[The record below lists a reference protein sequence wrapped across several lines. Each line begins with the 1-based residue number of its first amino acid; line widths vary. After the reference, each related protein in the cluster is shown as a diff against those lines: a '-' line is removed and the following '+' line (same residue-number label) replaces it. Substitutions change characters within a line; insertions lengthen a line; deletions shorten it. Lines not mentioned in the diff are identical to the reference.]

1 MSDTVEA
8 LPDWPM
14 ARSCPFSPPDAYRE
28 LREEPPVKVAIP
40 GGEAW
45 LVTQYAHVRQILG
58 DPARFSSV
66 DTNPGFPIRIQLPPE
81 PGIMSL
87 VRLDGEDHGKLRKM
101 VMSEF
106 TARRTR
112 AMHDDIESLIEGL
125 LDDLEAGGPEA
136 DLVERFTV
144 RLPALVIARMLGVP
158 QEDEFT
164 FAEQSR
170 TIVSSDSTPE
180 EVYGAFVELSQ
191 YMDRLTTE
199 KEQNT
204 QGDLPGD
211 LLSRLARDYV
221 PTGELSHEEL
231 VSLARFLLVAGH
243 ETTAHQISLSVL
255 SLLKDPELLRELQED
270 TSKYKPAVE
279 ELLRFWSI
287 PQDNQVRAAVEDVE
301 IGGAKIAKGDG
312 VILALPSANH
322 DESVFPDAGTIDIH
336 RESRHHIAFGFGP
349 HLCPGAPLARLELEL
364 CLRALFTRFPT
375 LRLAV
380 PESELQFRLTGL
392 VYGLD
397 KLPVT
402 W

>member
-1 MSDTVEA
+1 VSETVAA

-14 ARSCPFSPPDAYRE
+14 PRSCPFSPPDAYRE
-28 LREEPPVKVAIP
+28 LREEPPVKVAVA

-45 LVTQYAHVRQILG
+45 LVTQYEHVRQVLG
-58 DPARFSSV
+58 DPARFSSL

-87 VRLDGEDHGKLRKM
+87 VRLDGEEHAKLRRM

-106 TARRTR
+106 TVRRTR
-112 AMHDDIESLIEGL
+112 AMHADIEALIEGL
-125 LDDLEAGGPEA
+125 LDELEAVGPGA

-158 QEDEFT
+158 QQDEFT
-164 FAEQSR
+164 FAEHSR

-180 EVYGAFVELSQ
+180 QVYGAFVELSQ
-191 YMDRLTTE
+191 YMDRLTTA
-199 KEQNT
+199 KEQDP
-204 QGDLPGD
+204 QED
-211 LLSRLARDYV
+211 LLSRLARDHV
-221 PTGELSHEEL
+221 PTGELTHQQL
-231 VSLARFLLVAGH
+231 VSLSRFLLVAGH

-255 SLLKDPELLRELQED
+255 SLLKDPALLAELQSD
-270 TSKYKPAVE
+270 PALYKPAVE
-279 ELLRFWSI
+279 ELLRYWSI
-287 PQDNQVRAAVEDVE
+287 AQDNQVRAAVQDVE
-301 IGGAKIAKGDG
+301 VGGARIAKGDG
-312 VILALPSANH
+312 VILAIPGANH
-322 DESVFPDAGTIDIH
+322 DESVFPGAGTLDIQ
-336 RESRHHIAFGFGP
+336 REARHHIAFGFGP

-380 PESELQFRLTGL
+380 PDSELEFRHTGL
-392 VYGLD
+392 VYGLE